1 MAGSDVSHAGW
12 VGVFS
17 GTTVGAGPRRC
28 THASLCSVICVGE
41 VAAHETLQILPRN
54 AQTWVRAHARLP
66 NKQGREMQLVLART
80 HLGLVR
86 LVHVHTKLLSNLI
99 YKRRFVSL
107 LRFAVRQCAVDES
120 PARRV

>member
-1 MAGSDVSHAGW
+1 MKHCRYCQEMRKRG
-12 VGVFS
+12 
-17 GTTVGAGPRRC
+17 C
-28 THASLCSVICVGE
+28 
-41 VAAHETLQILPRN
+41 AHN
-54 AQTWVRAHARLP
+54 ARLP